1 MKRRLDDVERENAI
15 FHHLVDSMRN
25 AADAQLAEI
34 VAFVRSRASLV
45 EIELWLS
52 RMVDEVSL
60 NQQRCDD
67 DDEQKEL
74 AARKHS
80 LDNTDS
86 NRVDSMSQDMSMDTS
101 Q

>member
-25 AADAQLAEI
+25 AADAQLAQI

-52 RMVDEVSL
+52 QMADEVAL

-67 DDEQKEL
+67 DEHKEL
-74 AARKHS
+74 AAREHS
-80 LDNTDS
+80 LDDTDS
-86 NRVDSMSQDMSMDTS
+86 NRVNSVSQDTSMDTS
-101 Q
+101 R